1 MQYVAFASPRC
12 TICHGRAVSG
22 QAHCRCVT
30 CRVVRDCFRRYRELR
45 FQVDR
50 NPTVCMVWGRGWS
63 LPGVEYIADVDILAR
78 RCLSPRA
85 RRLVWQAHVQQVA
98 IGKREH
104 HALKDAEHSLGREL
118 LRLGMEGSI
127 TGRKLNIR
135 PEFHPNGALKQK
147 TFAYV
152 AA

>member
-1 MQYVAFASPRC
+1 MQYVALASPRC

-30 CRVVRDCFRRYRELR
+30 CRVTRDCFRRYRELR
-45 FQVDR
+45 YQVAHS
-50 NPTVCMVWGRGWS
+50 PTVCMVWGRGWS

-85 RRLVWQAHVQQVA
+85 RRLVWRAHVQQIDVT
-98 IGKREH
+98 RHEH
-104 HALKDAEHSLGREL
+104 RALKDAEHSLGREL
-118 LRLGMEGSI
+118 LHWGMQDSI
-127 TGRKLNIR
+127 KGRKLSIR
-135 PEFHPNGALKQK
+135 PEFHPSGALKQK